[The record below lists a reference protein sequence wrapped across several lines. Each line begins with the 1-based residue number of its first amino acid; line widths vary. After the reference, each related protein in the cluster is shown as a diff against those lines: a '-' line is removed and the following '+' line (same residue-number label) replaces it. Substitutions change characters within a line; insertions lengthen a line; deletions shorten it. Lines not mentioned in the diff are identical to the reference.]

1 MSEDTKNREP
11 VGAAE
16 PSVQKHAAEIGTL
29 VLNGTA
35 KGRKVVGLRTF
46 VQYDDGNIYLHT
58 SGKIDCYKSIMIALY
73 SGQNDFGR
81 DILAPHWREILDQ
94 LPGGKF
100 DNNDPVA
107 RRLIEEGY

>member
-1 MSEDTKNREP
+1 MSEKRENSSC
-11 VGAAE
+11 AD
-16 PSVQKHAAEIGTL
+16 VQVQLHATEIGLL
-29 VLNGTA
+29 VLNGTE
-35 KGRKVVGLRTF
+35 KGRRVVGLRTL

-58 SGKIDCYKSIMIALY
+58 TGTMDCYKATMIALY

-100 DNNDPVA
+100 SNNDPAA